1 MDRDQDQDQKS
12 KSKPKYKAKTN
23 SQEFKFSKSK
33 DEADEVSLLRN
44 EVEEM
49 KLALNQLTS
58 FLDQFK
64 PVLLKMAGGLSKSRE
79 EVNLEE
85 HYKEYSHD

>member
-1 MDRDQDQDQKS
+1 MERIRIRTKKQIKTQI
-12 KSKPKYKAKTN
+12 KAK
-23 SQEFKFSKSK
+23 KFSRIQISKRK
-33 DEADEVSLLRN
+33 DEADEISLLRN
-44 EVEEM
+44 EIEEM
-49 KLALNQLTS
+49 KLALKQLTS
-58 FLDQFK
+58 FLEQFK